1 MFTIGEAARE
11 VGMSK
16 STLSRAI
23 KAGKIS
29 AVRTVH
35 GAFEIDPAELFRVY
49 PPKAQRAAQRVVTHD
64 ATDSEAHDAA
74 AQAAEVEAATLRAEA
89 AGLRAQVE
97 MLREM
102 AEDLRSQRDGWQKQ
116 AEASQRLLSDG
127 RPKRGGLLGLFS
139 RG

>member
-1 MFTIGEAARE
+1 MLTIGEAAKQ

-29 AVRTVH
+29 AARTVH

-49 PPKAQRAAQRVVTHD
+49 PPKAQRAAQQQMTQY
-64 ATDSEAHDAA
+64 ATDNEASDPPHST
-74 AQAAEVEAATLRAEA
+74 EVEA
-89 AGLRAQVE
+89 AGLRAEVE
-97 MLREM
+97 GLRAQIDLLRDM
-102 AEDLRSQRDGWQKQ
+102 AEDLKNQRDGWQKQ
-116 AEASQRLLSDG
+116 AEASQRLLSDH
-127 RPKRGGLLGLFS
+127 RPKRGGMFGMFS